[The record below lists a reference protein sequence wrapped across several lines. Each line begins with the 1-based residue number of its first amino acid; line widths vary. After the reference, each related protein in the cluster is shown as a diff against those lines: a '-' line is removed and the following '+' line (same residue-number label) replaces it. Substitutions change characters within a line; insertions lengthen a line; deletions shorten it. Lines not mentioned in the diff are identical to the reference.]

1 MDDNQVFSIV
11 ALAISIGST
20 IIGIIN
26 HKRIRSN
33 CCGVKKEISLDI
45 ETTTPI
51 DKKNNPMIQ

>member
-33 CCGVKKEISLDI
+33 CCGVKQEISLDI
-45 ETTTPI
+45 ETTTPV